1 VSFLH
6 GYAARRLWGAIVTL
20 LGVAVGV
27 FVVLRLVPGDAIS
40 ASLGTETAIL
50 TPLQRQALEDYYGIG
65 EPLVQQFASWMS
77 NVVQGNLGVSTQ
89 SGESVTTLIGRA
101 LPVTL
106 ELAVLST
113 IIGTILGVGIGVFSA
128 SHPGRWRSAAG
139 QGFSLLSLITPTFVL
154 ATAFVTIFAA
164 RFSYMPNAA
173 AFTGLFEDPWLN
185 LQQMLFPALTLGFAL
200 SGTVIRTTRSAYLEA
215 SSQEFVRFARSK
227 GVTER
232 RVRWRHVL
240 PNALIPIVTIT
251 GIQFGY
257 LLGGTVVVEQV
268 FSLPGL
274 GRLVL
279 TGINQREYA
288 LVQSTVLVIAVGFVL
303 VNLLVDLMYARID
316 PRVKLR

>member
-1 VSFLH
+1 VSFTKS
-6 GYAARRLWGAIVTL
+6 YAARRLWGAIVTL

-27 FVVLRLVPGDAIS
+27 FIVLRLVPGDAIS

-65 EPLVQQFASWMS
+65 QPLVQQFTSWLG
-77 NVVQGNLGVSTQ
+77 NVVQGNLGISTQ
-89 SGESVTTLIGRA
+89 SGEAVTTLIGRT

-113 IIGTILGVGIGVFSA
+113 IIGTVVGVGIGVFSA
-128 SHPGRWRSAAG
+128 SHSGKWRSAAG
-139 QGFSLLSLITPTFVL
+139 QGFSLLSLITPTFVI

-173 AFTGLFEDPWLN
+173 AFAGLFEDPWLN

-232 RVRWRHVL
+232 RVRWRHVV

>member
-1 VSFLH
+1 MRFLRS
-6 GYAARRLWGAIVTL
+6 YVARRLWGALLTL

-27 FVVLRLVPGDAIS
+27 FIVLRLVPGDAIS
-40 ASLGTETAIL
+40 ASMGTETAIL
-50 TPLQRQALEDYYGIG
+50 TPLQRRALEDYYGIG
-65 EPLVQQFASWMS
+65 QPLVQQFGSWLG
-77 NVVQGNLGVSTQ
+77 NVVRGNLGVSTQ
-89 SGESVTTLIGRA
+89 SGEAVTTLVARS

-113 IIGTILGVGIGVFSA
+113 LIGTTVGVGVGVFSA
-128 SHPGRWRSAAG
+128 ARPDRLRSGVG
-139 QGFSLLSLITPTFVL
+139 QVLSLLSLITPTFVI

-164 RFSYMPNAA
+164 RFAYMPNAA
-173 AFTGLFEDPWLN
+173 GFAGLFDDPWLN

-215 SSQEFVRFARSK
+215 SEQEFVRFARSK
-227 GVTER
+227 GVSER
-232 RVRWRHVL
+232 RVKWRHVL

-288 LVQSTVLVIAVGFVL
+288 LVQSTVLIIAVGFVL
-303 VNLLVDLMYARID
+303 VNLLVDLLYARID